1 MQGNVLDMILPKR
14 GERRPAGLPIWDESR
29 HMFIVDEHESQ
40 AGHRSY
46 KGVRVTDR
54 FAIVEYIGNYHN
66 WCYINAIELYAND
79 GYEYKLVGKCQFGKE
94 FYDAELIR
102 QKTEEMMFAYTKSQ
116 YRMLNR
122 AADED
127 TLRKQSAAL
136 IDSSYRSMINE
147 DTAELMEQLT
157 PLLPKET
164 TYINL

>member
-79 GYEYKLVGKCQFGKE
+79 GYEYKLVGKCQLGKE

-102 QKTEEMMFAYTKSQ
+102 QKTEEMMFAFAKSQ
-116 YRMLNR
+116 HLMLNR
-122 AADED
+122 VVDEAD
-127 TLRKQSAAL
+127 LKAQSAAL
-136 IDSSYRSMINE
+136 IDGSYCSMING
-147 DTAELMEQLT
+147 DSMKLMALLT
-157 PLLPKET
+157 PLLPKQT
-164 TYINL
+164 TFIDL